1 MSETIEQK
9 AQKPPGLMPKQL
21 QNYVILG
28 VATVL
33 IVIIWLTS
41 GSDRKAAKQN
51 ATPGNSQYLSRL
63 NTAKLEEYKN
73 QLAVQERLLREQ
85 QALLLGQQPPV
96 KSED

>member
-9 AQKPPGLMPKQL
+9 AQKPPGLIPKQV

-41 GSDRKAAKQN
+41 GSDKKPANQ
-51 ATPGNSQYLSRL
+51 SRL
-63 NTAKLEEYKN
+63 
-73 QLAVQERLLREQ
+73 
-85 QALLLGQQPPV
+85 QAIRGFLPPQPG
-96 KSED
+96 KA